1 LTIPKLILTGP
12 WSRNC
17 QNSCDIISPLNN
29 QDNKRSVYFDHM
41 ANTPVDGRVV
51 DAMVPHLRETFGNPL
66 NLHDFGAT
74 TLAAIEE
81 SRGRVAGLIGAS
93 SAEIY
98 FTSCGS
104 EANNWAV
111 RGLAKANGKKGKHII
126 SSKIEHFSVL
136 YTLQAMEKEGY
147 KVTYLP
153 VDKYGLISPD
163 AVAAALTPETALVT
177 LTHASNEIGTIE
189 PIREIVARVKG
200 QGVICHVDAVQTV
213 GTIPVNVAELGV
225 DALTLSANQ
234 FYGPTGIAA
243 LYLKK
248 GTRIMPLLIG
258 GTQEEGR
265 RAGTHNIAG
274 IVGLGK
280 AAELAKLEL
289 GQRAEKVIPL
299 RDKLLKTIPQIIP
312 DYFVTGHP
320 AQRLPGHASGYV
332 KYIEGESM
340 SMFLNMQGIAVSTG
354 SACVS
359 KALKASHVVLAIG
372 VNEAD
377 VHGSLVLSLGKDN
390 VEADVDYFLAKF
402 PPIVERLRAMSPL
415 GKE

>member
-1 LTIPKLILTGP
+1 MNDQAST
-12 WSRNC
+12 RA
-17 QNSCDIISPLNN
+17 
-29 QDNKRSVYFDHM
+29 VYFDHQ
-41 ANTPVDGRVV
+41 ANTPVDPRVAE
-51 DAMVPHLRETFGNPL
+51 AMVPHLRGTFGNPL
-66 NLHDFGAT
+66 SPHDFGAT

-81 SRGRVAGLIGAS
+81 SRERVAGLIGAS
-93 SAEIY
+93 GSEIY

-111 RGLAKANGKKGKHII
+111 RGLAKAQEKKGKHII
-126 SSKIEHFSVL
+126 SSVIEHFSVL

-153 VDKYGLISPD
+153 VDKFGLIDPA
-163 AVAAALTPETALVT
+163 AVASALTPETTLVT

-189 PIREIVARVKG
+189 PIKEIAEAIKLRVAGHESRV
-200 QGVICHVDAVQTV
+200 IFHVDAVQTA
-213 GTIPVNVAELGV
+213 GTVPVNVAELGV
-225 DALTLSANQ
+225 DALTLSANL
-234 FYGPTGIAA
+234 FYGPTGVAA
-243 LYLKK
+243 LYVKK
-248 GTRIMPLLIG
+248 GTRIMPFIIG

-265 RAGTHNIAG
+265 RAGTHNIPG
-274 IVGLGK
+274 IVGMGK
-280 AAELAKLEL
+280 AAELAKAEM
-289 GQRAEKVIPL
+289 GRADKLIPL
-299 RDKLLKTIPQIIP
+299 RDKLLTALPKIVP
-312 DYFVTGHP
+312 DYYITGHP
-320 AQRLPGHASGYV
+320 TQRLPGHASGYV

-390 VEADVDYFLAKF
+390 TAVEVDYFLEKL
-402 PPIVERLRAMSPL
+402 PPVVERLRALSPL
-415 GKE
+415 GKG